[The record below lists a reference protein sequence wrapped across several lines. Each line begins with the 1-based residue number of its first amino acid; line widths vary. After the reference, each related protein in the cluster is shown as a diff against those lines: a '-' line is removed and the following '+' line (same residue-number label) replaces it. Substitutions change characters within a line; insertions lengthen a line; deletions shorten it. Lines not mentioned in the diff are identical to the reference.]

1 MAASF
6 SGNLDEVLK
15 INVRSTISLLEAVK
29 AYVPKCRVMLMG
41 SAAEYGFIL
50 PEENPVS
57 EDHALNPLTAY
68 GLSKSIQSE
77 VAKFFGRQG
86 MDVIVCRIFNLEG
99 DNISP
104 HLFIGRLQKEIQEVL
119 CQKKLHIELG
129 SLNAIRDYIDLE
141 GASLQLVDIAQLGKS
156 GEIYNVASGIPIT
169 MLELMKKYLSKYN
182 LPVSIVKSDQSLG
195 NHKGYDVPVLYAD
208 ISKTIS
214 LIKANPRGY

>member
-1 MAASF
+1 MKKVLVIGSDGALGAELVRALKRVNDYEVHLASRNPQSPLTHKLDIQERENIDSLIRELVPDLIFNLAASF

-104 HLFIGRLQKEIQEVL
+104 HLFIGRLQKEIQEVV
-119 CQKKLHIELG
+119 CQKK
-129 SLNAIRDYIDLE
+129 
-141 GASLQLVDIAQLGKS
+141 IA
-156 GEIYNVASGIPIT
+156 Y
-169 MLELMKKYLSKYN
+169 
-182 LPVSIVKSDQSLG
+182 
-195 NHKGYDVPVLYAD
+195 
-208 ISKTIS
+208 
-214 LIKANPRGY
+214 